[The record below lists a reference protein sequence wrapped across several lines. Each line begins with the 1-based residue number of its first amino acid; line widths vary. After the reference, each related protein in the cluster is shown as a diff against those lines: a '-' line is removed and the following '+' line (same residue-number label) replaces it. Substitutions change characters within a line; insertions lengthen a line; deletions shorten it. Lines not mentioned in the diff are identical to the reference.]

1 MKDKFICRMMS
12 KNDQCILCHEKCL
25 GFKNCPTMLGSKTKD
40 ICHFCLFN
48 MGKHHGPICKGSEDD
63 TLERCI
69 RYKEEEDG

>member
-1 MKDKFICRMMS
+1 
-12 KNDQCILCHEKCL
+12 
-25 GFKNCPTMLGSKTKD
+25 MLGSKTKD

-69 RYKEEEDG
+69 RYKEKEDG